1 MNRALLL
8 YKYCTCRIH
17 FISVLLVMG
26 YLMFGSLQKENIS
39 FVSEDSVVLSSGEEA
54 EEEKEEETRYMFMC
68 V

>member
-1 MNRALLL
+1 MSNTF
-8 YKYCTCRIH
+8 YQCIVSNVT
-17 FISVLLVMG
+17 G

-39 FVSEDSVVLSSGEEA
+39 FVSEDSVVLSSGEE